1 MAEGSNWITGAYG
14 HKFIAS
20 FSGEKDS
27 TLALYKAMKLGE
39 AVGLIVMLEEGD
51 RSRSHGLPP
60 AFLQAQAE
68 SIGLPLTG
76 NRRSR
81 YACPRLLA

>member
-39 AVGLIVMLEEGD
+39 AVGLIVMLEEEGY
-51 RSRSHGLPP
+51 RSHGLSP